1 MSDFEKFSEYWEQA
15 VNGLVYRVNA
25 LSSPVVTH
33 SQIQTIWHEELLT
46 RRFLSTGLKHGARV
60 FLDELVE
67 RNPKAAAA
75 IGQTLRAS
83 VMPVGAETANIAGSA
98 CVTAAGIGLANVE
111 KLPTPIKAASL
122 VISSVFAVKTTQG
135 ILQGNKGKLA
145 EEIEKEA
152 ARQLEAY
159 RALLEA

>member
-15 VNGLVYRVNA
+15 VNGLVYRVDA
-25 LSSPVVTH
+25 LSGPVVTR

-60 FLDELVE
+60 FLDELAG

-75 IGQTLRAS
+75 VEQALRAS
-83 VMPVGAETANIAGSA
+83 VMPVGAETVNIAGSA
-98 CVTAAGIGLANVE
+98 CVAAAGIALANVE
-111 KLPTPIKAASL
+111 KIPEGVKMLALAVSGL
-122 VISSVFAVKTTQG
+122 FAVKTTQES
-135 ILQGNKGKLA
+135 LQGSKGRLA